1 MNTFGIKGPPKK
13 WILSENLL
21 NGRII
26 TFKIILKVRR
36 GFLSDIAQK
45 IFGYL
50 EFTDLPVVKQ
60 VSTQWNGIH
69 ISKRTW
75 HNALLRTLRDV
86 RKIDDVFIYF
96 KN

>member
-1 MNTFGIKGPPKK
+1 MSKGKFYEYVWNQRAVQK
-13 WILSENLL
+13 VD
-21 NGRII
+21 II
-26 TFKIILKVRR
+26 GELAQR

-60 VSTQWNGIH
+60 VSTQWNGIR

-75 HNALLRTLRDV
+75 HDALLRTLRDV
-86 RKIDDVFIYF
+86 RKIDDVFFYL